1 MSKKRPAAVLVS
13 RRYNVDQ
20 SSCEEAIRRLLA
32 FAKKEK
38 KGGSSH
44 SPHDAMKGSKSDRAR
59 NIIQN

>member
-1 MSKKRPAAVLVS
+1 VS
-13 RRYNVDQ
+13 RRYSADQ

-38 KGGSSH
+38 KGGSIH
-44 SPHDAMKGSKSDRAR
+44 RPDDAMKGSKSDRAR